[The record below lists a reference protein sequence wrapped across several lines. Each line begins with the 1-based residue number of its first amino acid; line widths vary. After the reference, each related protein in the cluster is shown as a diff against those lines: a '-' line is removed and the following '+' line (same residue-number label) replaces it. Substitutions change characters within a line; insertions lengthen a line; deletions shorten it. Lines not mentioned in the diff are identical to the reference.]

1 LASVAVAD
9 FVFGGR
15 MRIACSVFI
24 SLSLLPAIIGETS
37 SPFTGSY
44 VSLECPDG
52 DIELVVRGNRSC
64 TIEKKWWDPTEERH
78 MRTLKQEGTWRAEGD
93 FLTLRFSGA
102 QMRYRR
108 KKDNK
113 LSSGTVSA
121 VIPGLE
127 FVDSTGDHAFD
138 HVALLDKPQVDAFLL
153 SIIPGAKKP

>member
-1 LASVAVAD
+1 
-9 FVFGGR
+9 

-24 SLSLLPAIIGETS
+24 SLSLLPPIIGETS

-52 DIELVVRGNRSC
+52 DIELVVRGDRSC
-64 TIEKKWWDPTEERH
+64 TIEKKWWDPSEERH
-78 MRTLKQEGTWRAEGD
+78 MRTLKQDGTWQAEGD

-121 VIPGLE
+121 VISGLE